1 MNVSRA
7 KEIINSPNSVEVLYN
22 NIKVWLENVDEAKE
36 VVYVK
41 NLGNNEKIEVP
52 VECLNETGNM
62 LKM

>member
-41 NLGNNEKIEVP
+41 NLGNNEKIEVK
-52 VECLNETGNM
+52 VEDLNETGNM

>member
-7 KEIINSPNSVEVLYN
+7 KEIMNSPNSVEVLYN
-22 NIKVWLENVDEAKE
+22 NIKVWLENVDETKE

-41 NLGNNEKIEVP
+41 NLGNNEKIEVK
-52 VECLNETGNM
+52 VEDLNETGNM